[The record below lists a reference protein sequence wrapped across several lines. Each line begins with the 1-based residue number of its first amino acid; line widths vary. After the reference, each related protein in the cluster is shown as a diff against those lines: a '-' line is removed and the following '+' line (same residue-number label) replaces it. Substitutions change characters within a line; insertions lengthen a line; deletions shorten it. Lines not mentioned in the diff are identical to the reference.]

1 MGASR
6 ESAAETAGSERAAR
20 GRVPVD
26 AAIAAAGVA
35 RCGGDGGRRPRGDGG
50 LRSAVARARRW
61 SLGAAVRS
69 ACFGLAGCL
78 WRRGRLGGR
87 GRRLAVGLGR
97 PARLGERGRRLAV
110 GLGRPARLGGRGR
123 RLAVGLGRLFRVGGR
138 RGRGRPM
145 PRHQLG
151 RHGQR
156 GPWGLETRMGL
167 APRRVVSPVRVRVSP
182 LEIRKIFV
190 TASVRRARRG
200 A

>member
-1 MGASR
+1 MLPGNRRPRRRGQNARLAGGCPSTPRSR
-6 ESAAETAGSERAAR
+6 LPGSPDVAETGGDGRGVTAGS
-20 GRVPVD
+20 GR
-26 AAIAAAGVA
+26 
-35 RCGGDGGRRPRGDGG
+35 RRPR
-50 LRSAVARARRW
+50 SAVVPRRGCSVRLLWARRLPVAPWSAWRAWPEVGRWPGAACSAWRARPEVGRW
-61 SLGAAVRS
+61 
-69 ACFGLAGCL
+69 
-78 WRRGRLGGR
+78 
-87 GRRLAVGLGR
+87 
-97 PARLGERGRRLAV
+97 P
-110 GLGRPARLGGRGR
+110 GRPARLGGRGR

-182 LEIRKIFV
+182 LEVRKIFV